1 MRLRPPDWLLY
12 PAVVTTLLGVVIFSY
27 SGPDSPPPPT
37 PAKAE
42 PQDAALG
49 PASPFD
55 PVIIIKTPV
64 TAGPGAGTA
73 FSVGKGGLWLTAR
86 HVVDDCAKL
95 AIVVAPGRAVA
106 AVPHVLGRGE
116 TAVLTTQGGTP
127 PLGFA
132 PIQPLRQGATA
143 YHIGYPG
150 NAPGEAMSR
159 LVRRETLLEHGRHGV
174 GVESVLTWAEVARTP
189 GLEADLAGI
198 SGAPALDPSGRV
210 VGVTIA
216 QAARR
221 GRIYTTRPQALRAA
235 LAIVGRPIPTVT
247 LPTQPLTAA
256 TYGQIASDLRQTLRV
271 VQLVCLAN

>member
-1 MRLRPPDWLLY
+1 M
-12 PAVVTTLLGVVIFSY
+12 
-27 SGPDSPPPPT
+27 
-37 PAKAE
+37 
-42 PQDAALG
+42 G

-55 PVIIIKTPV
+55 PLIIIKTPA
-64 TAGPGAGTA
+64 TAAPGAGTA
-73 FSVGKGGLWLTAR
+73 FSVGEGGLWLTAR
-86 HVVDDCAKL
+86 HVVDDCSKL
-95 AIVVAPGRAVA
+95 AIVVGPNRAVVA
-106 AVPHVLGRGE
+106 QPHILGQGE

-132 PIQPLRQGATA
+132 PIQTLRRGAIA
-143 YHIGYPG
+143 YHVGFPG

-159 LVRRETLLEHGRHGV
+159 LVRRETLLEHGRRGV
-174 GVESVLTWAEVARTP
+174 EVESVLTWTETARTP
-189 GLEADLAGI
+189 GLAANLSGL

-256 TYGQIASDLRQTLRV
+256 TYGQIASDLRRTLRV